1 MKAHE
6 STGPTRRNGVRTCF
20 HAVLCRT
27 PQQSTFAPIPVVF
40 NSGATLPKEASKL
53 ATNSTSFPYIEPT
66 GHIQQFIDIR
76 QSILRM
82 SVQILLQFL
91 SITHYPCLRELA
103 LERRPLWLSL
113 FTAHQELHQSET
125 AYKISD
131 PESNTIYFLTKWEF
145 WLCMIKY
152 IKWGVPQPGSTS
164 NSFPTIPLR
173 QSSVSVKVKKDR
185 VRCINV
191 T

>member
-6 STGPTRRNGVRTCF
+6 STWPTRRNGVGTCF

-27 PQQSTFAPIPVVF
+27 PQQSTFAAIPIPVVF

-53 ATNSTSFPYIEPT
+53 ATNSTSFPFIEPT
-66 GHIQQFIDIR
+66 GHIHQFIDIR

-131 PESNTIYFLTKWEF
+131 QGSNTVQSTFWPNVNSDFVWSNEGFLNRDRPQF
-145 WLCMIKY
+145 PFQQYLCD
-152 IKWGVPQPGSTS
+152 
-164 NSFPTIPLR
+164 
-173 QSSVSVKVKKDR
+173 KVLFQWISR
-185 VRCINV
+185 RIE
-191 T
+191 

>member
-91 SITHYPCLRELA
+91 SITH
-103 LERRPLWLSL
+103 
-113 FTAHQELHQSET
+113 
-125 AYKISD
+125 
-131 PESNTIYFLTKWEF
+131 
-145 WLCMIKY
+145 
-152 IKWGVPQPGSTS
+152 
-164 NSFPTIPLR
+164 
-173 QSSVSVKVKKDR
+173 
-185 VRCINV
+185 
-191 T
+191 